1 MDTEVKKFIE
11 ENADLIEE
19 NNFEQFYKK
28 LETERRFLGQFT
40 EVFLNADIDPAKYMN
55 EIPSYYLSGTKIAS
69 YTIPQNI
76 TSMAEYVFLNC
87 ENLTDMVIPGNVKA
101 VGKGAFFGCE
111 NLKSVI
117 VEEGVAEIDDY
128 AFQLCKG
135 LQNITLPN
143 SVTFIGRM
151 AVEGCSKLTT
161 INYLGTKKQWRSI
174 KKKSD
179 WKVDT
184 PLEKVKCTDGVI
196 KYSNR
201 NA

>member
-1 MDTEVKKFIE
+1 MDTEIKEFIE
-11 ENADLIEE
+11 KHIDLIEE

-40 EVFLNADIDPAKYMN
+40 EVFLNAGIDPAKYMK

-69 YTIPQNI
+69 YTIPQNV

-111 NLKSVI
+111 NLKSVMI
-117 VEEGVAEIDDY
+117 EEGVAEIGDY

-151 AVEGCSKLTT
+151 AVDGCSKLTT

-174 KKKSD
+174 KKGIE
-179 WKVDT
+179 WKAGV
-184 PLEKVKCTDGVI
+184 PLEEVKCADGII
-196 KYSNR
+196 KYPKR
-201 NA
+201 KA